1 MVILDSCP
9 FTMNELKKIFTLME
23 NSVCRIEI
31 IEYGEKSKT
40 VFTGFLL
47 KFFLPAHQNFFLS
60 LVTGIPPEL
69 YKKMIKGGTKIQIS
83 FANNFFQES

>member
-9 FTMNELKKIFTLME
+9 FTMNELEKIFTLME

-31 IEYGEKSKT
+31 IDNKKNHYN
-40 VFTGFLL
+40 FFRTGFLL

-69 YKKMIKGGTKIQIS
+69 YKKNDQRRNKNT
-83 FANNFFQES
+83 NFIC

>member
-23 NSVCRIEI
+23 NSVCKIEI

-47 KFFLPAHQNFFLS
+47 KFFFQHIKIFFFL
-60 LVTGIPPEL
+60 
-69 YKKMIKGGTKIQIS
+69 
-83 FANNFFQES
+83 